1 MQREA
6 VDTGRFITF
15 EGGEGS
21 GKSTQAGI
29 LANRLARAGRQVL
42 ATREPGGS
50 PAAEEIR
57 EALLSGKV
65 WQFGPFAEALL
76 FSVARGDHVENAIGE
91 ALLDGKWVVCD
102 RFLDS
107 TRAYQGATAGVPKSL
122 INALERLTVGGL
134 LPDITFVLDIPAEE
148 GLQRAAERRGGG
160 TPDRF
165 ESQELMLHE
174 RVRRAFVD
182 IAEEEPDRCI
192 VIDASQPEA
201 MVAEDVWEVVLQRLS
216 P

>member
-6 VDTGRFITF
+6 GETGRFITF

-29 LANRLARAGRQVL
+29 LANRLARAGRKVF

-57 EALLSGKV
+57 EALLSGRV
-65 WQFGPFAEALL
+65 AEFGPFAEALM
-76 FSVARGDHVENAIGE
+76 FAVARADHVGAAIGQ
-91 ALLDGKWVVCD
+91 ALHEGKWVVCD

-107 TRAYQGATAGVPKSL
+107 TRAYQGTTAGVPRGL
-122 INALERLTVGGL
+122 ISALERLTVGDL
-134 LPDITFVLDIPAEE
+134 LPDITFILDIPPEE
-148 GLQRAAERRGGG
+148 GLARAAERRSG
-160 TPDRF
+160 TAADRF

-174 RVRRAFVD
+174 RIRRAFLD
-182 IAEEEPDRCI
+182 IADEEPNRCVI
-192 VIDASQPEA
+192 VDASQPEA
-201 MVAEDVWEVVLQRLS
+201 MVAEDVWEVVLQRLR

>member
-1 MQREA
+1 MQREVA
-6 VDTGRFITF
+6 ETGRFITF

-29 LANRLARAGRQVL
+29 LANRLARAGRKVL

-57 EALLSGKV
+57 EALLSGRV

-76 FSVARGDHVENAIGE
+76 FAVARADHIESAIGQ
-91 ALLDGKWVVCD
+91 ALVEGKWVVCD

-107 TRAYQGATAGVPKSL
+107 TRAYQGATAGVPRGL

-134 LPDITFVLDIPAEE
+134 LPDITFVLDIPPEE
-148 GLQRAAERRGGG
+148 GLGRAAERRSGNV
-160 TPDRF
+160 PDRF
-165 ESQELMLHE
+165 ESQEVMLHE
-174 RVRRAFVD
+174 RVRRAFLD
-182 IAEEEPDRCI
+182 IAEEEPERCI

>member
-1 MQREA
+1 MQRE
-6 VDTGRFITF
+6 TGETGKFITF

-29 LANRLARAGRQVL
+29 LANRLARAGRKVF

-57 EALLSGKV
+57 GALLSGQV
-65 WQFGPFAEALL
+65 WQFGPFAEALM
-76 FSVARGDHVENAIGE
+76 FAVARADHVENAIGQ
-91 ALLDGKWVVCD
+91 ALLEGKWVVCD

-107 TRAYQGATAGVPKSL
+107 TRAYQGATAGVPRGL

-134 LPDITFVLDIPAEE
+134 LPDITFILDIPPEE
-148 GLQRAAERRGGG
+148 GLARAVERRSGAV
-160 TPDRF
+160 PDRF
-165 ESQELMLHE
+165 ESQEVMLHE
-174 RVRRAFVD
+174 RVRRAFLD
-182 IAEEEPDRCI
+182 IAEEEPERCV

>member
-1 MQREA
+1 MQRAALE
-6 VDTGRFITF
+6 TGRFITF
-15 EGGEGS
+15 EGGEGA

-29 LANRLARAGRQVL
+29 LANRLTRSGRKVF

-50 PAAEEIR
+50 GTAEEIR

-76 FSVARGDHVENAIGE
+76 FSVARHDHIETAINR
-91 ALLDGKWVVCD
+91 ALDQGKWVVCD

-107 TRAYQGATAGVPKSL
+107 TRAYQGATAGVPRGL
-122 INALERLTVGGL
+122 INALERLTLGGL
-134 LPDITFVLDIPAEE
+134 VPDITFILDIPAEE
-148 GLQRAAERRGGG
+148 GLARAAERLGTG

-165 ESQELMLHE
+165 ESQELLLHE
-174 RVRRAFVD
+174 RVRRAFLD
-182 IAEEEPDRCI
+182 IAEEEPDRC
-192 VIDASQPEA
+192 VVVDASQPEA

>member
-76 FSVARGDHVENAIGE
+76 FSVARGDHVENAIRE

-134 LPDITFVLDIPAEE
+134 LPDITFVLDIHAEE

-174 RVRRAFVD
+174 RVRRAFLD

>member
-6 VDTGRFITF
+6 GESGRFITF

-21 GKSTQAGI
+21 GKSTQAAI
-29 LANRLARAGRQVL
+29 LVNRLARAGRKVFS
-42 ATREPGGS
+42 TREPGGS

-57 EALLSGKV
+57 EALLSGHV

-76 FSVARGDHVENAIGE
+76 FAVARADHIESAIGQ
-91 ALLDGKWVVCD
+91 ALLEGKWVVCD

-107 TRAYQGATAGVPKSL
+107 TRAYQGATAGVPRGL

-134 LPDITFVLDIPAEE
+134 LPDITFILDIPPED
-148 GLQRAAERRGGG
+148 GLARAAERRSGDA
-160 TPDRF
+160 PDRF
-165 ESQELMLHE
+165 ESQEVMLHE
-174 RVRRAFVD
+174 RVRRAFLD
-182 IAEEEPDRCI
+182 IAEEEPERCV

-201 MVAEDVWEVVLQRLS
+201 LVAEDVWEVVLQRLS

>member
-1 MQREA
+1 MQREVA
-6 VDTGRFITF
+6 ETSRFITF

-29 LANRLARAGRQVL
+29 LANRLARAGRKVF

-57 EALLSGKV
+57 EALLSGRV

-76 FSVARGDHVENAIGE
+76 FAVARADHIETAIGQ
-91 ALLDGKWVVCD
+91 ALHEGKWVVCD

-107 TRAYQGATAGVPKSL
+107 TRAYQGVTAGVPRGL
-122 INALERLTVGGL
+122 ITALERLTLGGL
-134 LPDITFVLDIPAEE
+134 LPDITFVLDIPPEE
-148 GLQRAAERRGGG
+148 GLGRAAERRGGSV
-160 TPDRF
+160 PDRF
-165 ESQELMLHE
+165 EGQELMLHE
-174 RVRRAFVD
+174 RVRRAFLD
-182 IAEEEPDRCI
+182 IAEEEPDRCV

>member
-6 VDTGRFITF
+6 GESGRFITF

-29 LANRLARAGRQVL
+29 LANRLARAGRKVF

-57 EALLSGKV
+57 EALLSGQV
-65 WQFGPFAEALL
+65 WQFGPFAEALM
-76 FSVARGDHVENAIGE
+76 FAVARGDHIENAIGQ
-91 ALLDGKWVVCD
+91 ALQEGRWVVCD

-107 TRAYQGATAGVPKSL
+107 TRAYQGATAGVPRGL
-122 INALERLTVGGL
+122 ITALERLTVGSL
-134 LPDITFVLDIPAEE
+134 LPDITFILDIPPED
-148 GLQRAAERRGGG
+148 GLARAAERRSGIA
-160 TPDRF
+160 PDRF
-165 ESQELMLHE
+165 EGQEVMLHE
-174 RVRRAFVD
+174 RVRRAFLD
-182 IAEEEPDRCI
+182 IAEEEPDRCV

>member
-1 MQREA
+1 MQRE
-6 VDTGRFITF
+6 TPESGRFITF

-29 LANRLARAGRQVL
+29 LANRLARAGRKVF

-57 EALLSGKV
+57 EALLSGRV

-76 FSVARGDHVENAIGE
+76 FSVARADHIENAIAQ
-91 ALLDGKWVVCD
+91 ALHEGKWVVCD

-107 TRAYQGATAGVPKSL
+107 TRAYQGATAGVPKGL
-122 INALERLTVGGL
+122 ISALERLTVGNL
-134 LPDITFVLDIPAEE
+134 MPDITFILDIPAEE
-148 GLQRAAERRGGG
+148 GLARAAERRNGSA
-160 TPDRF
+160 PDRF

-174 RVRRAFVD
+174 RVRRAFLD
-182 IAEEEPDRCI
+182 IAEEEPERCI

>member
-174 RVRRAFVD
+174 RVRRAFLD

>member
-6 VDTGRFITF
+6 AEAGRFITF

-29 LANRLARAGRQVL
+29 LANRLARAGRKVF

-57 EALLSGKV
+57 ETLLSGQV
-65 WQFGPFAEALL
+65 WQFGPFAEALM
-76 FSVARGDHVENAIGE
+76 FAVARADHIENAIGQ
-91 ALLDGKWVVCD
+91 ALLEGKWVVCD

-107 TRAYQGATAGVPKSL
+107 TRAYQGVTAGVPRGI
-122 INALERLTVGGL
+122 INALERLTVAGL
-134 LPDITFVLDIPAEE
+134 LPDITFILDIPTED
-148 GLQRAAERRGGG
+148 GLARAAQRRSGAV
-160 TPDRF
+160 PDRF
-165 ESQELMLHE
+165 ESQEIMLHE
-174 RVRRAFVD
+174 RVRRSFLD
-182 IAEEEPDRCI
+182 IAEEEPDRCV

-201 MVAEDVWEVVLQRLS
+201 MVAEDVWEVVLQRMS

>member
-1 MQREA
+1 MQRQ
-6 VDTGRFITF
+6 TGETGKFITF

-29 LANRLARAGRQVL
+29 LANRLARAGRKVF

-57 EALLSGKV
+57 EALLSGQV
-65 WQFGPFAEALL
+65 WQFGPFAEALM
-76 FSVARGDHVENAIGE
+76 FAVARADHVENAIGH
-91 ALLDGKWVVCD
+91 ALLEGKWVVCD

-107 TRAYQGATAGVPKSL
+107 TRAYQGTTAGVPRGL
-122 INALERLTVGGL
+122 INALERLTIGGL
-134 LPDITFVLDIPAEE
+134 LPDITFILDIPPEE
-148 GLQRAAERRGGG
+148 GLARAVERRSGAA
-160 TPDRF
+160 PDRF
-165 ESQELMLHE
+165 ESQEVMLHE
-174 RVRRAFVD
+174 RVRRAFLD
-182 IAEEEPDRCI
+182 IAEEEPERCV

-201 MVAEDVWEVVLQRLS
+201 MVAEDIWEVVLQRLS